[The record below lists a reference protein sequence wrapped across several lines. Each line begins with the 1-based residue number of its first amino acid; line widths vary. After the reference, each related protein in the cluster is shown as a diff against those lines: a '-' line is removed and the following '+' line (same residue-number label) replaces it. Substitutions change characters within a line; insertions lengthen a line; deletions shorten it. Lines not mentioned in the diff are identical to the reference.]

1 MRHQELAEWN
11 RANFMKKNVEFRYVV
26 IFLVQ
31 FLILT
36 GFRVYHEIVYNPT
49 AALTTFMNVIDG
61 SGPIIVFVT
70 FSTLM
75 IQDGGPVLAERYL
88 RRRHAEGK
96 EEGREEG
103 RVEGRIEGEQRANNR
118 WADWN
123 NRRMEAE
130 AEGRPF
136 DEPPP
141 DVNGKVNSI

>member
-1 MRHQELAEWN
+1 MRYQEPAESN
-11 RANFMKKNVEFRYVV
+11 QANFMNKKNVEFRYVV

-49 AALTTFMNVIDG
+49 DALTTFMNVIDG

-88 RRRHAEGK
+88 RRRHAEGR

-103 RVEGRIEGEQRANNR
+103 KAEERRLWSE
-118 WADWN
+118 WN